1 MPEDWNSDTVLVS
14 FVLPFE
20 SKGSSMT
27 SIVDSGT
34 SNFVLGKYNSLREH
48 NTDGGSDYFALLFL

>member
-20 SKGSSMT
+20 SKGSLMT

-34 SNFVLGKYNSLREH
+34 SNFVLGK
-48 NTDGGSDYFALLFL
+48 